1 MVQTLVGSIVIQLIN
16 FPLNGSVRPHGAY
29 C

>member
-1 MVQTLVGSIVIQLIN
+1 MVQSTAGPIVIQLIN
-16 FPLNGSVRPHGAY
+16 FPLNGSVFPHAAY